1 MQNSLRPKNFNEFI
15 GQDKLKETLKVIINS
30 SIKRKKQ
37 LDHILF
43 YGNAGFGKTSLAHIV
58 ANILNKKIRFVQ
70 GPLLEKKSDVLSL
83 FCSIQSGDLIFIDE
97 IHGINKK
104 IEEIFYSALEDNSID
119 IFIGPEGDQKLVRMK
134 LPNFSLIGATTL
146 FSKVSQPLKDRF
158 GYIAK
163 FDSYSLKNIYKII
176 RNSSKKLKIKIDKES
191 IEKISLYSRNIPRIA
206 NNLLKR
212 TWDFAID
219 SNDKKVSLKIVD
231 KTFKSIGL
239 YKNGLNDMHVNY
251 LKNLYNN
258 FNQKFVSLNLVLGF
272 LNEEKNNV
280 EKEIE
285 PILISLDLITKNS
298 KGRKITEKGIN
309 YLSNY
314 FI

>member
-1 MQNSLRPKNFNEFI
+1 MQNFLRPKNFKEFI
-15 GQDKLKETLKVIINS
+15 GQNKLKETLQVIINS
-30 SIKRKKQ
+30 SVKRKKQ

-43 YGNAGFGKTSLAHIV
+43 YGNAGFGKTSLAHII
-58 ANILNKKIRFVQ
+58 ANTLDKKIRFVQ

-83 FCSIQSGDLIFIDE
+83 FCSIENGDLIFIDE

-104 IEEIFYSALEDNSID
+104 IEEIFYSALEDYSID
-119 IFIGPEGDQKLVRMK
+119 IFIGPEGDQKLIRMK
-134 LPNFSLIGATTL
+134 LPNFSLIGATTF

-163 FDSYSLKNIYKII
+163 FDSYNLKNIYKII

-191 IEKISLYSRNIPRIA
+191 IEKISLYSRNVPRIA

-219 SNDKKVSLKIVD
+219 SNSEKVSLKIVD

-239 YKNGLNDMHVNY
+239 YKNGLNDMHINY
-251 LKNLYNN
+251 LKNLYKN
-258 FNQKFVSLNLVLGF
+258 FNQKHVSLNLILGF

-285 PILISLDLITKNS
+285 PILISLNLITKNS
-298 KGRKITEKGIN
+298 KGRKITSEGIN
-309 YLSNY
+309 YLLDY
-314 FI
+314 IV

>member
-1 MQNSLRPKNFNEFI
+1 MQNFLRPKNFNEFI
-15 GQDKLKETLKVIINS
+15 GQDKLKDTLKVIINS

-43 YGNAGFGKTSLAHIV
+43 YGNAGFGKTSLAYIIS
-58 ANILNKKIRFVQ
+58 NILNKKIRFVQ

-104 IEEIFYSALEDNSID
+104 IEEIFYSALEDNTID
-119 IFIGPEGDQKLVRMK
+119 IFIGQEGDQKLVRMK

-163 FDSYSLKNIYKII
+163 FNSYSLKNIYKII

-239 YKNGLNDMHVNY
+239 YKNGLNDMHINY
-251 LKNLYNN
+251 LKSLHDN
-258 FNQKFVSLNLVLGF
+258 FNQKYISLNLVLGF

-285 PILISLDLITKNS
+285 PILISLNLIIKNS
-298 KGRKITEKGIN
+298 KGRKITQKGID

-314 FI
+314 II